1 MKYTGIHPQGHAKET
16 LIKKNLPCLDI
27 HILGK
32 EIYQLFKNVLFL
44 FIDLKKTEMLKKENL
59 ENSSFFLKKKSF
71 KSLSIP

>member
-1 MKYTGIHPQGHAKET
+1 MKYAGIHPQGHAKET

-44 FIDLKKTEMLKKENL
+44 FIDLKKQKCLKRKILKTRHFFKEKV
-59 ENSSFFLKKKSF
+59 F
-71 KSLSIP
+71 